1 MVCYRLIY
9 LLLYIDSVISKVE
22 NSYLGCRL
30 GLLCYSIIMFADD
43 IMLLS
48 PSVTSLQSLLHICE
62 TELSYLELA
71 INSKKSYCLR
81 VGPRYSNNCANLI
94 SLNGNLIEWVS
105 LVRYLGVFI
114 KSARTF
120 KCCLDRAKR
129 SFFGSFNSIYGKIGG
144 TTSEEVIIHLINTKC
159 LPVLLYSTEAIYLT
173 KSDLKSL
180 EFTFRRLLF
189 KIFRT
194 SSVDIVNNACT
205 YFCISSVSDII
216 VKRQRNFMS
225 KLKISD
231 NQLILTIIHSP
242 VSLI

>member
-1 MVCYRLIY
+1 MCSSNLLGHLNVVLIA
-9 LLLYIDSVISKVE
+9 
-22 NSYLGCRL
+22 R
-30 GLLCYSIIMFADD
+30 
-43 IMLLS
+43 
-48 PSVTSLQSLLHICE
+48 
-62 TELSYLELA
+62 
-71 INSKKSYCLR
+71 
-81 VGPRYSNNCANLI
+81 
-94 SLNGNLIEWVS
+94 NG
-105 LVRYLGVFI
+105 R
-114 KSARTF
+114 
-120 KCCLDRAKR
+120 
-129 SFFGSFNSIYGKIGG
+129 FFGSFNSIYGKIGG

-180 EFTFRRLLF
+180 DFTFRRLLF